1 MQVELE
7 VEVERE
13 LKGRGKGIIETYYD
27 KNNIITG
34 YVRNYSNAT
43 ASARIEAY
51 KQKIKSS
58 KKKEGAK

>member
-7 VEVERE
+7 DEEKEVPR
-13 LKGRGKGIIETYYD
+13 GRNIIDMYYD

-34 YVRNYSNAT
+34 YVKNYSNAT
-43 ASARIEAY
+43 TSARFEAY